1 MAKISIQVVKKNKQS
16 SAAVFSE
23 YVKKARTFGASKVL
37 RKRKFFT
44 RNLSEATIKEAALK
58 KIEKIKKND
67 RLRKLGKI

>member
-1 MAKISIQVVKKNKQS
+1 MAKISIQVVKKDKQS

-44 RNLSEATIKEAALK
+44 RTLSDTAIKEAALK
-58 KIEKIKKND
+58 KIEKIATND
-67 RLRKLGKI
+67 RLRKLGKM